1 MTAKCYLLA
10 ALLVLSSAALQAQT
24 TAPQTLLKPTVDNS
38 LGQQT
43 VYLGVMGSGIM
54 LSAHYDI
61 RFQPNQLGW
70 GIHAGVGY
78 APTLDDYTIYSYVD
92 AEGNYQYTQRRNPAK
107 LTIPF
112 GLSYLMGKADRP
124 HRLELGI
131 GATYM
136 NGDAELFDDVTSV
149 NTWLLVATIGYRRY
163 YFGNRLM
170 WKIAFTPV
178 VSLEGK
184 GIPVPYAEGGIGVR
198 F

>member
-1 MTAKCYLLA
+1 MTVKFYFFA
-10 ALLVLSSAALQAQT
+10 ALLGLSAAVQAQT
-24 TAPQTLLKPTVDNS
+24 SASQTLIKPTTDNS

-43 VYLGVMGSGIM
+43 VYLGVMGSGIL
-54 LSAHYDI
+54 LSAHYDV

-78 APTLDDYTIYSYVD
+78 APTLDDYDVYTYLD
-92 AEGNYQYTQRRNPAK
+92 AEGNYRSEQRNIPPK

-112 GLSYLMGKADRP
+112 GLSYLMGKADKP
-124 HRLELGI
+124 HRLELGM

-136 NGDAELFDDVTSV
+136 NGDAELFDDVTSAD
-149 NTWLLVATIGYRRY
+149 TWLLVATIGYRRY

-178 VSLEGK
+178 VSLSGR
-184 GIPVPYAEGGIGVR
+184 GIPVPYAEGGIGIR

>member
-1 MTAKCYLLA
+1 MTVKFYLFA
-10 ALLVLSSAALQAQT
+10 ALLGLSAAVQAQT
-24 TAPQTLLKPTVDNS
+24 SASQTLVKPTTDNS

-43 VYLGVMGSGIM
+43 VYFGVMGSGIL

-61 RFQPNQLGW
+61 RFRPNQLGW

-78 APTLDDYTIYSYVD
+78 APSLDDYDIYSYID
-92 AEGNYQYTQRRNPAK
+92 AEGNYRYEERRPPAK

-112 GLSYLMGKADRP
+112 GVSYLMGKADKP
-124 HRLELGI
+124 HRLELGM

-136 NGDAELFDDVTSV
+136 NGDAELFDDVTTV
-149 NTWLLVATIGYRRY
+149 DTWLLVATIGYRRY

-170 WKIAFTPV
+170 WKIAFTPA
-178 VSLEGK
+178 VSLSGR
-184 GIPVPYAEGGIGVR
+184 GIPVPYAEGGIGIR